1 MRKKLLLSSLVA
13 LFCFFQTMAQ
23 QTRTVTGTVTST
35 DGTPLSNA
43 SVIVAG
49 QRTGVSTAMDGT
61 FSINVPS
68 KTAILM
74 VSYVGSETQRINV
87 TDLSTVKIILQ
98 TASQA
103 LADVVVTGYG
113 TTRKKD
119 LTGAVSQISSKDFTS
134 GNLSSPAQLFQ
145 GKIPGVVV
153 TVPGGDPNAAISIR
167 LRGVTSLS
175 GGQTPLIVVD
185 GVPLADPNTFSDIPA
200 SDIASIDVLKDASAA
215 AIYGSRGSNG
225 VLVVNTRKGAS
236 GRTTVE
242 YNGSVSDDQVGK
254 LFPMADAAQW
264 KQGYTQLLTSQGA
277 TPASIATAIAGYD
290 HGGNTDWQKALTQT
304 GISNNQSISISGG
317 AKGFSY
323 RGTANYLDQQGVV
336 INTGRNQLGLRF
348 TAQQK
353 ALNDKLTIQAGII
366 NSTTNRKLT
375 DYNVFYEAY
384 SSPSVYPVKNADG
397 SYFAYTDFALQNPV
411 EQQQQETKN
420 DVENLTIING
430 SVDYELIQGLKVG
443 VRGSTTHYGNQY
455 EFFEPVYPAVGNSN
469 VGAVANENNDLKQGD
484 IHLNYDN
491 SWGKSN
497 LSALAVYEYS
507 DFRDNQS
514 GAVASNML
522 LDALGAWSLQS
533 APQQYQHSYSSKYE
547 TQLIS
552 YVGRVAYNWD
562 QKYFVT
568 GSIRADGSSK
578 FGTKN
583 AYGYFPSGSV
593 AWKISNESFMQ
604 HISWLN
610 ELKINAGIGVTG
622 DQDAIGAYTKLQLY
636 GPQGS
641 YYNAASGLW
650 LTQYGPTQNA
660 NPNLQWEERVGRNI
674 GFNFAV
680 LQNRLTGAFNYFNDE
695 SKKLLYDYTIPF
707 PSPGAVVNTL
717 LANVGTMSNK
727 GAEFNLN
734 YEVIR
739 KRDFTWTAGGQIS
752 SVVTRITSLAG
763 SFSNGESTYKLSTDQ
778 VPEGSAQGRGLSS
791 APITY
796 LKVGYTPYVFWMPHY
811 LGLDK
816 NGNETYEVKGGSPTK
831 NVLNATN
838 YYTDPAPKFN
848 YGFNSNFTY
857 KDFGLSFFLRGVS
870 GGKIFDNQR
879 MVLDNINRFGGNN
892 GTVSALSN
900 GITNAPQASD
910 HWLEKAS
917 YLRMDNI
924 NLSYTLRPKGL
935 FQTIRF
941 YIAANN
947 VFVIT
952 SYRGLDPEINVASSP
967 GNVMSNALG
976 SANVGNSFL
985 PNGSVGPYID
995 AAYSGSGYYPKSHS
1009 YSFGVNLTLK

>member
-366 NSTTNRKLT
+366 N
-375 DYNVFYEAY
+375 
-384 SSPSVYPVKNADG
+384 
-397 SYFAYTDFALQNPV
+397 
-411 EQQQQETKN
+411 
-420 DVENLTIING
+420 
-430 SVDYELIQGLKVG
+430 
-443 VRGSTTHYGNQY
+443 
-455 EFFEPVYPAVGNSN
+455 
-469 VGAVANENNDLKQGD
+469 
-484 IHLNYDN
+484 
-491 SWGKSN
+491 
-497 LSALAVYEYS
+497 
-507 DFRDNQS
+507 
-514 GAVASNML
+514 
-522 LDALGAWSLQS
+522 
-533 APQQYQHSYSSKYE
+533 
-547 TQLIS
+547 
-552 YVGRVAYNWD
+552 
-562 QKYFVT
+562 
-568 GSIRADGSSK
+568 
-578 FGTKN
+578 
-583 AYGYFPSGSV
+583 
-593 AWKISNESFMQ
+593 
-604 HISWLN
+604 
-610 ELKINAGIGVTG
+610 
-622 DQDAIGAYTKLQLY
+622 
-636 GPQGS
+636 
-641 YYNAASGLW
+641 
-650 LTQYGPTQNA
+650 
-660 NPNLQWEERVGRNI
+660 
-674 GFNFAV
+674 
-680 LQNRLTGAFNYFNDE
+680 
-695 SKKLLYDYTIPF
+695 
-707 PSPGAVVNTL
+707 
-717 LANVGTMSNK
+717 
-727 GAEFNLN
+727 
-734 YEVIR
+734 
-739 KRDFTWTAGGQIS
+739 
-752 SVVTRITSLAG
+752 
-763 SFSNGESTYKLSTDQ
+763 
-778 VPEGSAQGRGLSS
+778 
-791 APITY
+791 
-796 LKVGYTPYVFWMPHY
+796 
-811 LGLDK
+811 
-816 NGNETYEVKGGSPTK
+816 
-831 NVLNATN
+831 
-838 YYTDPAPKFN
+838 
-848 YGFNSNFTY
+848 
-857 KDFGLSFFLRGVS
+857 
-870 GGKIFDNQR
+870 
-879 MVLDNINRFGGNN
+879 
-892 GTVSALSN
+892 
-900 GITNAPQASD
+900 
-910 HWLEKAS
+910 
-917 YLRMDNI
+917 
-924 NLSYTLRPKGL
+924 
-935 FQTIRF
+935 
-941 YIAANN
+941 
-947 VFVIT
+947 
-952 SYRGLDPEINVASSP
+952 
-967 GNVMSNALG
+967 
-976 SANVGNSFL
+976 
-985 PNGSVGPYID
+985 
-995 AAYSGSGYYPKSHS
+995 
-1009 YSFGVNLTLK
+1009 

>member
-1 MRKKLLLSSLVA
+1 MRKKTLLIGLFM
-13 LFCFFQTMAQ
+13 LFCFLTMAQ
-23 QTRTVTGTVTST
+23 QRTVTGTVTSKE
-35 DGTPLSNA
+35 GTPLSDE
-43 SVIVAG
+43 SVIVVG
-49 QRTGVSTAMDGT
+49 QKTGIRTAADGT
-61 FSINVPS
+61 FSINVPANA
-68 KTAILM
+68 KQLQI
-74 VSYVGSETQRINV
+74 SYVGSETQKVDISSASNV
-87 TDLSTVKIILQ
+87 TVSMVSVAQSLT
-98 TASQA
+98 
-103 LADVVVTGYG
+103 DVVVTGYG

-134 GNLSSPAQLFQ
+134 GNLSNPAQLFQ

-153 TVPGGDPNAAISIR
+153 TVPGGDPNAEISIR

-185 GVPLADPNTFSDIPA
+185 GVPLSDPNTFNDIPA

-225 VLVVNTRKGAS
+225 VLVINTKKGHS

-242 YNGSVSDDQVGK
+242 YNGSVSVDKVAK
-254 LFPMADAAQW
+254 LYDMANATQW
-264 KQGYTQLLTSQGA
+264 KQGYTKLLTSQGA
-277 TPASIATAIAGYD
+277 TSGAIDTAITGYD

-317 AKGFSY
+317 AAGFSY
-323 RGTANYLDQQGVV
+323 RGTVNYLDQQGIM

-353 ALNDKLTIQAGII
+353 ALDDKLTMQAGII
-366 NSTTNRKLT
+366 NTTTNRKLT

-411 EQQQQETKN
+411 EQQQKETKKS
-420 DVENLTIING
+420 VENLTIINA
-430 SVDYELIQGLKVG
+430 SVDYELIHGLKVG
-443 VRGSTTHYGNQY
+443 VRGSISHFNDQY
-455 EFFEPVYPAVGNSN
+455 EYFEPVFPLVGNSN
-469 VGAVANENNDLKQGD
+469 VGAIAAENSDVKQGD

-497 LSALAVYEYS
+497 LSALAVYEFN
-507 DFRDNQS
+507 DFRDNQN
-514 GAVASNML
+514 GAVSSNML
-522 LDALGAWSLQS
+522 LDALGAWNLQS
-533 APQQYQHSYSSKYE
+533 APQQYQHSYSDKYE

-562 QKYFVT
+562 EKYFVT
-568 GSIRADGSSK
+568 ASMRADGSSK

-583 AYGYFPSGSV
+583 AYGYFPSASV
-593 AWKISNESFMQ
+593 AWKVSSESFMKN
-604 HISWLN
+604 ITWLN
-610 ELKINAGIGVTG
+610 EFKINAGWGITG

-636 GPQGS
+636 GRQGS

-650 LTQYGPTQNA
+650 LTEYGPTQNS

-674 GFNFAV
+674 GFNFGV
-680 LQNRLTGAFNYFNDE
+680 LQNRLTGAFNYFNDK

-734 YEVIR
+734 FEVIR
-739 KRDFTWTAGGQIS
+739 KKDFSWTAGGQIS
-752 SVVTRITSLAG
+752 SVKTKITSLEG
-763 SFSNGESTYKLSTDQ
+763 SFSNGVSTYKLSTDQ
-778 VPEGSAQGRGLSS
+778 VSEGSAQGRGLSG

-816 NGNETYEVKGGSPTK
+816 NGNETYKVEGKDPTTD
-831 NVLNATN
+831 VLKASN

-848 YGFNSNFTY
+848 YGFSSDFTY

-870 GGKIFDNQR
+870 GGKIFDNSR

-892 GTVSALSN
+892 GTVEALTN
-900 GITNAPQASD
+900 GITNPPQASD
-910 HWLEKAS
+910 HWLESAS
-917 YLRMDNI
+917 YLRMDNL
-924 NLSYTLRPKGL
+924 NLSYTLKPVSV
-935 FQTIRF
+935 FQSIRF
-941 YIAANN
+941 YVAANN

-952 SYRGLDPEINVASSP
+952 KYRGLDPEINVASGP
-967 GNVMSNALG
+967 GNVMFNALG
-976 SANVGNSFL
+976 SAAVGNSFL
-985 PNGSVGPYID
+985 PGGSVGAYID
-995 AAYSGSGYYPKSHS
+995 AAYSGSGYYPKTHS
-1009 YSFGVNLTLK
+1009 YTLGVNVTLK